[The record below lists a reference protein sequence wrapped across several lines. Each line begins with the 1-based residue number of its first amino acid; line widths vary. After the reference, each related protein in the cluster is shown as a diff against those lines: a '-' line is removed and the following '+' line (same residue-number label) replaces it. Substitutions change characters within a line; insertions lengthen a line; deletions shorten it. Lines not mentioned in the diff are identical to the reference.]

1 MSKTARTMSDTS
13 SQLALY
19 GGTWA
24 AGAAVLG
31 AIMQIGKLPVQRT
44 AAWKRFLIAALLAG
58 IIVAAVYAAKEVEA
72 RSSRI
77 ARDVALKHGV
87 RVAAGRPKAAKKS
100 VTKVVRT
107 GLSNAAALVRQRRAG
122 ASQAAPE
129 SGATPSAAMASRV
142 TPSEAK
148 GSSEAASPAS
158 PDPPATASSGTPS
171 TTAGAPASPATLER
185 QVQRDDEA
193 HDARVDEEHSFPG
206 MVGGVRRGA
215 FTDRVMPRR
224 VEITRGYLG
233 QTAGAGKLAELL
245 TFEGMRDVRDST
257 LFARE
262 AYKTHQWHE
271 PGEGMDQ
278 RYTDPSL
285 ARYDPAFA
293 AYSDQPFVPQRATLS
308 GNAPAAF

>member
-107 GLSNAAALVRQRRAG
+107 GMSNAAALVRQRRAG
-122 ASQAAPE
+122 AAQANAE
-129 SGATPSAAMASRV
+129 G
-142 TPSEAK
+142 SEAP
-148 GSSEAASPAS
+148 SPAS
-158 PDPPATASSGTPS
+158 PEPPSPASTEPPS
-171 TTAGAPASPATLER
+171 AAAGAPTSPATLER

-193 HDARVDEEHSFPG
+193 HDARVDEEHNVPG

-293 AYSDQPFVPQRATLS
+293 AYSDQPFIPQRATLS